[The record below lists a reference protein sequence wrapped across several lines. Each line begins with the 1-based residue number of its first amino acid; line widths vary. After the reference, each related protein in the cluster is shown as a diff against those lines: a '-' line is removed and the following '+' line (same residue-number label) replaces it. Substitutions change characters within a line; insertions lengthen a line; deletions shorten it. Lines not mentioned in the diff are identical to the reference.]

1 MFIPLHDD
9 APPLRHI
16 ARPVATWAL
25 ILANVAVWA
34 AGAVGA
40 LGDLARLDTALGVIP
55 AVLFGHAQLSPEL
68 AIAPLWA
75 TFATSMFLHAGIWH
89 LAGNMLFLF
98 VFGDNVE
105 DALGTLRFL
114 VFYLLCGLAGALAHA
129 FAAPTSESPLI
140 GASSAVS
147 GVIASY
153 LLLHP
158 QVRVL
163 GLVFNWLPVRIAAI
177 WLIGAWIAFQIG
189 SALFGGRAEVGWWA
203 HVGGLVAGA
212 ALTPLLA
219 RRGTPIPGRAAG
231 AARVDS
237 P

>member
-1 MFIPLHDD
+1 MFLPLHDD

-16 ARPVATWAL
+16 ARPAATWAL

-34 AGAVGA
+34 AGAAGL

-55 AVLFGHAQLSPEL
+55 AVVFGHAQLSPDL
-68 AIAPLWA
+68 AVAPVWA
-75 TFATSMFLHAGIWH
+75 TFVSSMFLHAGAWH

-105 DALGTLRFL
+105 DAMGTLRFL
-114 VFYLLCGLAGALAHA
+114 AFYLLCGLAGALAHA

-140 GASSAVS
+140 GASAAVS
-147 GVIASY
+147 GVIAAY

-163 GLVFNWLPVRIAAI
+163 GLVFNWLPVRIAAF

-203 HVGGLVAGA
+203 HVGGILAGA
-212 ALTPLLA
+212 AATPLLI
-219 RRGTPIPGRAAG
+219 RRGTPLLGRAATP
-231 AARVDS
+231 APR
-237 P
+237 